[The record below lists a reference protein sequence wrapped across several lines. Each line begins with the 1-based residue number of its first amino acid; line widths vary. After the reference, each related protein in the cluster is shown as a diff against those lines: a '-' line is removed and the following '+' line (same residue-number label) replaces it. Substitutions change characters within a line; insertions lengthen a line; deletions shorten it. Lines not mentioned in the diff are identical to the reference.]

1 MTFKT
6 KLLATTAAALIATG
20 SVVWADAHATH
31 PETGEPLA
39 SEQSFSYS
47 ILDDFPSI
55 DPQMVEDVEGSSV
68 ARDLFEGLLTEDA
81 AGNPAPGVATD
92 WEVSEDGLTWTFTLR
107 DNAKWSN
114 GDPVVAGDFVYGL
127 QRAADPANASPYSWY
142 LEVMGVEN
150 AAAVIAGEMPLDA
163 LGISAPDD
171 RTVVYKIDAPRP
183 YFPQMTTFPT
193 TFPANRAA
201 VEAGGDDYTDPANFV
216 SNGAYVLS
224 EYVPGEKLTRVR
236 NEMYW
241 DNENTIIDEVTALI
255 INDSNQALTRYL
267 AGEIDLVMDVP
278 AGQFP
283 RLSAEYPGE
292 ALSFPS
298 SCSYYYLINHS
309 DSGNPALQD
318 PKVREALSLAV
329 DRSVIVD
336 NILAGGQR
344 EAYTFTHWAVA
355 GWETPDLDIANMTQ
369 EERNAKAQELIA
381 EAGYGTDGEP
391 LTVEI
396 LYNTS
401 DSHRS
406 IAVAIGQMWKQ
417 TLGVDTELANQEWAT
432 YLDTRSEQNFEVA
445 RAAWCADYNEPST
458 YLDLVT
464 STSSY
469 NDGKFVNEEIDAL
482 MAEAKTSDNAMPLYQ
497 QVEAIASENTAFIPI
512 YHYASVRM
520 KDENLANWPTE
531 NFLQNWY
538 SKDLYITAGE

>member
-1 MTFKT
+1 MTYKT
-6 KLLATTAAALIATG
+6 KLLTTTAALVLAAGTAF
-20 SVVWADAHATH
+20 ADAHATH

-39 SEQSFSYS
+39 SEQTFSYS
-47 ILDDFPSI
+47 IIDDFPSI
-55 DPQMVEDVEGSSV
+55 DPQLVEDVEGSSV
-68 ARDLFEGLLTEDA
+68 ARDLFEGLMVENA
-81 AGNPAPGVATD
+81 AGEAVPGVAESF
-92 WEVSEDGLTWTFTLR
+92 EVSEDGMTYTFTLR
-107 DNAKWSN
+107 ENAVWSN

-127 QRAADPANASPYSWY
+127 QRAADPETASPYSWY
-142 LEVMGVEN
+142 VEVMGVLN
-150 AAAVIAGEMPLDA
+150 ASAVIAGEMPVEE

-171 RTVVYKIDAPRP
+171 RTVVYQIDAPRP

-201 VEAGGDDYTDPANFV
+201 VEAGGDDYTSPENFV

-298 SCSYYYLINHS
+298 SCSYYYLINHT
-309 DSGNPALQD
+309 DSGNPALQNAD
-318 PKVREALSLAV
+318 VREALSLAI
-329 DRSVIVD
+329 DRGVIVD
-336 NILAGGQR
+336 NILAGGQK

-355 GWETPDLDIANMTQ
+355 GWETPDIDIANMTQ
-369 EERNAKAQELIA
+369 DERNAKAQELIA
-381 EAGYGTDGEP
+381 AAGYGADGEP

-417 TLGVDTELANQEWAT
+417 TLGVETELANQEWAT
-432 YLDTRSEQNFEVA
+432 YLDTRGEQNYQVA
-445 RAAWCADYNEPST
+445 RAGWCADYNEPST
-458 YLDLVT
+458 YLDLFN
-464 STSSY
+464 SGSSY

-482 MAEAKTSDNAMPLYQ
+482 LTEAKTAEDAMPLYQ
-497 QVEAIASENTAFIPI
+497 QIEQIASDETAILPI

>member
-1 MTFKT
+1 MTYKT
-6 KLLATTAAALIATG
+6 KLLTTTAALVLAAGTAF
-20 SVVWADAHATH
+20 ADAHATH
-31 PETGEPLA
+31 PETGEALA
-39 SEQSFSYS
+39 SEQTFSYS

-55 DPQMVEDVEGSSV
+55 DPQLVEDVEGSSV
-68 ARDLFEGLLTEDA
+68 ARDLFEGLMNEDA
-81 AGNPAPGVATD
+81 AGNPVPGVAESF
-92 WEVSEDGLTWTFTLR
+92 EVSDDGMTYTFTLR
-107 DNAKWSN
+107 ENAVWSN
-114 GDPVVAGDFVYGL
+114 GEPVVAGDFVYGL
-127 QRAADPANASPYSWY
+127 QRAADPETASPYSWY
-142 LEVMGVEN
+142 VEVMGVLN
-150 AAAVIAGEMPLDA
+150 ASAVIAGEMPVEE

-171 RTVVYKIDAPRP
+171 RTVVYQIDAPRP

-201 VEAGGDDYTDPANFV
+201 VEAGGDDYTSPENFV

-298 SCSYYYLINHS
+298 SCSYYYLINHT
-309 DSGNPALQD
+309 DSGNPALQNAD
-318 PKVREALSLAV
+318 VREALSLAI
-329 DRSVIVD
+329 DRGVIVD
-336 NILAGGQR
+336 NILAGGQK

-355 GWETPDLDIANMTQ
+355 GWETPDIDIANMTQ
-369 EERNAKAQELIA
+369 EDRNAKAAELMA
-381 EAGYGTDGEP
+381 AAGYGTDGEP

-432 YLDTRSEQNFEVA
+432 YLDTRGEQNFEVA

-469 NDGKFVNEEIDAL
+469 NDGKFVNEDIDAL
-482 MAEAKTSDNAMPLYQ
+482 MAEAKTAEDAIPLYQ
-497 QVEAIASENTAFIPI
+497 QVEQIASENTAFIPI

-538 SKDLYITAGE
+538 SKDLYITAGK